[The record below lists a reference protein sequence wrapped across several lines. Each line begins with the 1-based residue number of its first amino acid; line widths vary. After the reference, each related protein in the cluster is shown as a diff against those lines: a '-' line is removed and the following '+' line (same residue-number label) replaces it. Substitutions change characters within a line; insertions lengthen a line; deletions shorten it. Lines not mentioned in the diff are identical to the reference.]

1 MGAAL
6 AYVQSASGGS
16 SPVSITRSA
25 PGGLRRD
32 ESRSSM
38 NTQQTVSTN
47 MTDDGSTGTSP
58 TETQETPNYPPT
70 LAQGTKQYLLL
81 CVKTS
86 SNQIRLDQIDL
97 THVADN
103 AVLYHL
109 IRTAYNK
116 LRHQMKRN
124 IFLVPTRVE
133 YVNFELIQ
141 RRQTG
146 ECVGN
151 YQIDSI
157 PSIKEVMARQYTF
170 WPCPPA
176 IGSVPIQSHIFMHS
190 FLTPGDHG
198 TTRDF
203 ERLPKKVNTKLTCS
217 AGATNA
223 RQVPMGWGIYIV
235 EDLNTPLLASLLL
248 AILLLVLIVTA
259 VWSIH
264 KDDIQGGMGIGQFA
278 LAFVTGV
285 LATGA
290 LRNKASLGPG

>member
-1 MGAAL
+1 
-6 AYVQSASGGS
+6 
-16 SPVSITRSA
+16 
-25 PGGLRRD
+25 
-32 ESRSSM
+32 
-38 NTQQTVSTN
+38 
-47 MTDDGSTGTSP
+47 
-58 TETQETPNYPPT
+58 
-70 LAQGTKQYLLL
+70 
-81 CVKTS
+81 
-86 SNQIRLDQIDL
+86 
-97 THVADN
+97 
-103 AVLYHL
+103 
-109 IRTAYNK
+109 
-116 LRHQMKRN
+116 MKN
-124 IFLVPTRVE
+124 IFVIPTRIE
-133 YVNFELIQ
+133 FVNFELMQ
-141 RRQTG
+141 RTQTG

-151 YQIDSI
+151 YQTDSI

-235 EDLNTPLLASLLL
+235 EDLNTTLLASLLL
-248 AILLLVLIVTA
+248 AILLLVLIITT

-278 LAFVTGV
+278 IAFVTGV